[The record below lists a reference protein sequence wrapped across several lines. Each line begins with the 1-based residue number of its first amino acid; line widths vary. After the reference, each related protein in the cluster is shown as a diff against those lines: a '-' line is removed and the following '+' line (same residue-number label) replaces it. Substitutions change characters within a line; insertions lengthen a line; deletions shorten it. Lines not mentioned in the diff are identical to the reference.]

1 MKDLLIKI
9 CGMTDPENIAGV
21 VKLKPQY
28 MGFIMYERSPRF
40 VNLLTA
46 ESLIKNIPETI
57 QKIAVL
63 VNEPVEKAVEI
74 AGSGVFDL
82 IQLHGNESVDYCK
95 ILSAHIRIIKAF
107 PVLDSLPENLPE
119 YQFSCSTFLFDTAGE
134 TVGGTGK
141 KFNHSILK
149 DYSLETNYIISGGI
163 SEGDS
168 EYIRSICTEK
178 MAGVDL
184 NSRFEIKPGIKD
196 ITKLKSFIDI
206 LRNHDKND

>member
-1 MKDLLIKI
+1 MKELLIKI

-28 MGFIMYERSPRF
+28 MGFILYKGSPRF

-46 ESLIKNIPETI
+46 ESLAKNIPQTI
-57 QKIAVL
+57 QKVAIL
-63 VNEPVEKAVEI
+63 VNEPADSAIII
-74 AGSGVFDL
+74 AKSGVFDL
-82 IQLHGNESVDYCK
+82 IQLHGNESADYCNM
-95 ILSAHIRIIKAF
+95 LSAYIKIIKAF
-107 PVLDSLPENLPE
+107 PIVDSLPENLID
-119 YQFSCSTFLFDTAGE
+119 YQTFCSMFLFDTAGE
-134 TVGGTGK
+134 TAGGTGK

-149 DYSLETNYIISGGI
+149 DYSLETDYLISGGI